1 MSLFRY
7 FKKAQGNANNNSE
20 NVGETSEDNEGNS
33 TGTAE
38 QQLPE
43 ENSKK
48 RLLILFIDIL
58 SLTI

>member
-48 RLLILFIDIL
+48 RLLILL
-58 SLTI
+58 LLLLL